1 MLHFKMLPLFGDK
14 SPGRTVVA
22 DRMRAQGIERRADP
36 PRTEGA
42 GVAGRLGVLALHV
55 FIHCALV
62 STCVTA
68 H

>member
-1 MLHFKMLPLFGDK
+1 MVSD
-14 SPGRTVVA
+14 SV
-22 DRMRAQGIERRADP
+22 RAEGIERRTHP
-36 PRTEGA
+36 SRTEGA
-42 GVAGRLGVLALHV
+42 GVAGRLGVLALDV